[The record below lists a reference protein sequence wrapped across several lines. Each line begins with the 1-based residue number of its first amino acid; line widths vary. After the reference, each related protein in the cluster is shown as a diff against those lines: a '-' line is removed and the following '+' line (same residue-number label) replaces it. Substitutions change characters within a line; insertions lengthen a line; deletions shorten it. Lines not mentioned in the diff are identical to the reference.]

1 MIQKGKIVLDL
12 RPGDNNPRNS
22 EGAFVE
28 LKDGRL
34 LFAYSRFAGKS
45 ANDDA
50 KASIA
55 ARYSA
60 DGGETWS
67 GDSIIARPEDHDALN
82 IMSVSLLRLG
92 NGDIG
97 LFYIVRYGWHDT
109 RLHLRRSSDEGATWG
124 EPICC
129 VPGRGYYVT
138 NNDRVVRLSSGRLV
152 VPAGYHRM
160 KASSETEWGSF
171 DGRAIAYFFLS
182 DDDGYTWREARN
194 FCSIGAPNSRSDMQE
209 PGVIELANGALWG
222 WARTDLGCQY
232 EVFSHDGGE
241 TWSRPAP
248 SKFTSPCSPLSMKR
262 DPGTGALLAVW
273 NPIPA
278 YNTRRLEKHSWG
290 RTPLIG
296 AISKDEGKTWERH
309 FAVEREE
316 DGNGCCY
323 VAIHFAGDA
332 VLLAYCA
339 GEAEDGICL
348 ARLKIRKIAISEL
361 YA

>member
-12 RPGDNNPRNS
+12 RPGEGNPRNS
-22 EGAFVE
+22 EGAFID
-28 LKDGRL
+28 LRDGRI
-34 LFAYSRFAGKS
+34 LFVYSRFIGTS
-45 ANDDA
+45 FDDTA
-50 KASIA
+50 KACLA
-55 ARYSA
+55 ARYSS

-67 GDSIIARPEDHDALN
+67 DDRIVAQPEDYSALN

-97 LFYIVRYGWHDT
+97 LFYLPRYGWHDM
-109 RLHLRRSSDEGATWG
+109 RLNLRRSSDEGATWSD
-124 EPICC
+124 PVVC
-129 VPGRGYYVT
+129 VPGKGYYVT
-138 NNDRVVRLSSGRLV
+138 NNDRVIRLASGRLV

-160 KASSETEWGSF
+160 KAGSDTEWGSF
-171 DGRAIAYFFLS
+171 DGRAITFFFLS
-182 DDDGYTWREARN
+182 DDDGYTWREAKN
-194 FCSIGAPNSRSDMQE
+194 YCSTGVPRTKSDMQE
-209 PGVIELANGALWG
+209 PGVIELANGSLWG

-241 TWSRPAP
+241 SWSQPAP
-248 SKFTSPCSPLSMKR
+248 SAFTSPCSPLSMKR
-262 DPGTGALLAVW
+262 NPASGELLAIW

-278 YNTRRLEKHSWG
+278 YNTRPLDKHSWG

-296 AISKDEGKTWERH
+296 AVSSDEGKTWGRH

-316 DGNGCCY
+316 DRNGCCY
-323 VAIHFAGDA
+323 VAIHFSGDD

-348 ARLKIRKIAISEL
+348 SRLKIRKIRASEL
-361 YA
+361 